1 MSEEV
6 ISFYI
11 CVKLSKAIG
20 LTLAVVKNI
29 QELIRHVAA
38 AVAPLYEAQEAHAIA
53 LQVAEQVLQRSRLQL
68 STDRQQPVSEA
79 QWQQA
84 AAIIERL
91 QQHEPLQYVLGQAHF
106 YGLELE
112 VSPAVLIPRPETEE
126 LVDLI
131 VREHARA
138 RHLHIVDVCTGSGC
152 IPIALSAHL
161 SIEKIYGVD
170 ISEPALAIARKN
182 ALKYGRPISWLR
194 QDILKEDLALPA
206 AGLDI
211 MVSNPP
217 YVLEQEK
224 TFMRKNVLT
233 FEPHLALFVP
243 DNNALLFYKRISEL
257 GLRHLKPDG
266 KLYFEINEQ
275 QAAPLRQLMEAMGYG
290 LVEVLQDLFGKDRFV
305 RAKLQ
310 AN

>member
-1 MSEEV
+1 M
-6 ISFYI
+6 
-11 CVKLSKAIG
+11 
-20 LTLAVVKNI
+20 VKNI
-29 QELIRHVAA
+29 QELIRHIAA
-38 AVAPLYEAQEAHAIA
+38 ALAHIYEAQEAQAIA

-68 STDRQQPVSEA
+68 SVDWQQAVSQA

-84 AAIIERL
+84 AAITERL
-91 QQHEPLQYVLGQAHF
+91 QQHEPLQYVLGRAHF

-138 RHLHIVDVCTGSGC
+138 RHLHLVDVCTGSGC

-182 ALKYGRPISWLR
+182 ALKYGHPISWLR

-206 AGLDI
+206 ASLDI

-224 TFMRKNVLT
+224 TCMRENVLS

-243 DNNALLFYKRISEL
+243 DDNALLFYKRIAEL
-257 GLRHLKPDG
+257 GLRYLKPGG

-275 QAAPLRQLMEAMGYG
+275 QAAPLRQLLTALGYG
-290 LVEVLQDLFGKDRFV
+290 LVEVLQDLFGKDRFI

-310 AN
+310 PN

>member
-1 MSEEV
+1 M
-6 ISFYI
+6 
-11 CVKLSKAIG
+11 
-20 LTLAVVKNI
+20 KNI
-29 QELIRHVAA
+29 QELIRHIQNSLLPIYAS
-38 AVAPLYEAQEAHAIA
+38 QEAHAIA
-53 LQVAEQVLQRSRLQL
+53 LQVAQHVLQLNRLQL
-68 STDRQQPVSEA
+68 SMERQQPVSQA
-79 QWQQA
+79 HWQQVQA
-84 AAIIERL
+84 MIQRL
-91 QQHEPLQYVLGQAHF
+91 QQHEPLQYVLGSAHF

-131 VREHARA
+131 IRENARQQ
-138 RHLHIVDVCTGSGC
+138 HLQILDVCTGSGC

-161 SIEKIYGVD
+161 SAEKIYGLD
-170 ISEPALAIARKN
+170 ISEPALAIARRN
-182 ALKYGRPISWLR
+182 ALKYGQPICWLQQDILR
-194 QDILKEDLALPA
+194 QDLDLPPA
-206 AGLDI
+206 SLDI

-243 DNNALLFYKRISEL
+243 DNDALLFYKRISQL
-257 GLRHLKPDG
+257 GLRHLKPGG

-275 QAAPLRQLMEAMGYG
+275 QAAPLVQLLQELGYG
-290 LVEVLQDLFGKDRFV
+290 LVQVLPDLFGKNRFI
-305 RAKLQ
+305 RAGLQ